1 MTSIPSSPLPVVLSL
16 DAATAET
23 HCSISINSDEVF
35 TIPMTLAADGE
46 HGLLSWDELI
56 GKR

>member
-1 MTSIPSSPLPVVLSL
+1 MTSFPSRPLPVVLSL
-16 DAATAET
+16 DAPTPEPLG
-23 HCSISINSDEVF
+23 SIGGNHDEVF
-35 TIPMTLAADGE
+35 TIPMALAADGE

>member
-23 HCSISINSDEVF
+23 HCSIHSDEVF
-35 TIPMTLAADGE
+35 TIPMTLVSDGE